1 VPDFMLDLAGLDVD
15 AGEFLA
21 AVLEAAAQP
30 IWVVDGGDVIRL
42 ANPAALVAL
51 GYESGELVGCRSH
64 ETIHY
69 RRPDGSPYPA
79 AECPMLLPRTSG
91 EVVRSEL
98 D

>member
-21 AVLEAAAQP
+21 AVLGAAAQP

-51 GYESGELVGCRSH
+51 GYESGELLGCRSH

-69 RRPDGSPYPA
+69 RRPDRSPYPA

>member
-21 AVLEAAAQP
+21 AVLGAAAQP

-51 GYESGELVGCRSH
+51 GYESGELLGCRSH